1 MRHRSS
7 IGVALATLLALVTAT
22 NPLDAQRIFH
32 STQAANLPT
41 TETLRAG
48 NLLFEISH
56 RFLPPVSEGSD
67 QLWGLDGPVYNR
79 IGLSYGLADGLML
92 GIQRTNLEDNLELNA
107 KVVVLESGTG
117 PIAVNLGAMGGVAW
131 NTDPVSTT
139 VDDNEVQLYLQL
151 LFDVL
156 LSEELAVGL
165 VPTYLRNPL
174 LLDAEAETAFALGLH
189 AQWYFADGV
198 SLLGEWI
205 FTEERD
211 EPGRD
216 ALNDDAGTLGI
227 EIETRGH
234 FFKLLLTNQP
244 RMNPT
249 QFLAG
254 APASFETDELRLGF
268 NITRL
273 LPF

>member
-1 MRHRSS
+1 MRLRPF
-7 IGVALATLLALVTAT
+7 ALLALVAVV
-22 NPLDAQRIFH
+22 PLGTRPIGADAQRVFH

-48 NLLFEISH
+48 NLLVEISH
-56 RFLPPVSEGSD
+56 RFLPPVSEGGD

-79 IGLSYGLADGLML
+79 IGLSYAPTDGLLL
-92 GIQRTNLEDNLELNA
+92 GIQRTNLEDNVELNA
-107 KVVVLESGTG
+107 KVTLLESG
-117 PIAVNLGAMGGVAW
+117 PAPLAMNLGAMGGVAW

-139 VDDNEVQLYLQL
+139 VDDNEMQAYAQL
-151 LFDVL
+151 LLDVL
-156 LSEELAVGL
+156 LGEELAVGV
-165 VPTYLRNPL
+165 VPTYLRNPR
-174 LLDAEAETAFALGLH
+174 LLDPESEDAFALGLH
-189 AQWYFADGV
+189 AQWYLADGV

-205 FTEERD
+205 ITEER
-211 EPGRD
+211 ES
-216 ALNDDAGTLGI
+216 LENDSGTLGI

-254 APASFETDELRLGF
+254 TPAPFELDEMRLGF

>member
-1 MRHRSS
+1 MRHRST
-7 IGVALATLLALVTAT
+7 IGVAPILLALVAT
-22 NPLDAQRIFH
+22 TSPLHAQRIFH

-41 TETLRAG
+41 TETVRAG

-56 RFLPPVSEGSD
+56 RFLPPVSEGAD
-67 QLWGLDGPVYNR
+67 QLWGLDGPIWNR
-79 IGLSYGLADGLML
+79 LGLSYGLADDVMIGV
-92 GIQRTNLEDNLELNA
+92 QRSNLEDNLELNA
-107 KVVVLESGTG
+107 KIVVLEGG
-117 PIAVNLGAMGGVAW
+117 RAPLAVNLGAMGGVAW
-131 NTDPVSTT
+131 NTDPVSATAE
-139 VDDNEVQLYLQL
+139 DNEVQLYVQL

-156 LSEELAVGL
+156 LAEELAVGL

-174 LLDAEAETAFALGLH
+174 IIDAEAESAFALGLH
-189 AQWYFADGV
+189 AQWYFGDGI

-205 FTEERD
+205 FTEARE
-211 EPGRD
+211 EPGRG

-234 FFKLLLTNQP
+234 FFKILLTNQP

-254 APASFETDELRLGF
+254 APVPFEPDELRLGF